1 MILRLL
7 AALVCAA
14 AELILWMNTPIFRL
28 SFPRRRESI
37 ACWRER
43 LCHGFP
49 PARERQDGVVAF
61 LVFSVFSDSISRLG
75 RSIVHGIFLAGVCTL
90 ALPPALAQQADY
102 AREKRW
108 AEEIT
113 PAILVGDPVYL
124 ALPAKPSDQKFLA
137 IHTTHPKPRAA
148 VIVVHGMGV
157 HPDWNLINALRS
169 QLAEQEYTTLSVQMP
184 VLASDAKG
192 EAYPALFPEAA
203 ARLQAAVDFLKDQ
216 GHRKIALVSHS
227 MGARMAN
234 HFLVNGGAVD
244 AWVAVGISTGIYEQP
259 QRLTMPVFDIYGEK
273 DFPAVLKLAPARAA
287 AIQRVRGSGQMS
299 VAGADHYFNG
309 AEAQLVRQV
318 KRFLDSATR

>member
-1 MILRLL
+1 MNIRHPLAPAFRDSPLRGNGNMGAARYRLL
-7 AALVCAA
+7 LVNSRNL
-14 AELILWMNTPIFRL
+14 LILYGIL
-28 SFPRRRESI
+28 
-37 ACWRER
+37 
-43 LCHGFP
+43 L
-49 PARERQDGVVAF
+49 VVA
-61 LVFSVFSDSISRLG
+61 
-75 RSIVHGIFLAGVCTL
+75 CTF
-90 ALPPALAQQADY
+90 ALPPAFAQVLPDY

-108 AEEIT
+108 ADEIT

-124 ALPAKPSDQKFLA
+124 ALPAGHKFLA
-137 IHTTHPKPRAA
+137 LHATHPKPRAG

-184 VLASDAKG
+184 VLAADAKG

-203 ARLQAAVDFLKDQ
+203 TRLQAAVDFLKAK

-234 HFLVNGGAVD
+234 HFLASGGVVD
-244 AWVAVGISTGIYEQP
+244 AWVAVGISSGIYDQP
-259 QRLTMPVFDIYGEK
+259 QRLTMPVFDVYGEK

-309 AEAQLVRQV
+309 SEAQLVRQI